1 MEPTPN
7 ATGPEQKQLRMS
19 FVRSLAL
26 ADLFTFGNLACGAGS
41 ILLMMKSL
49 ATGEQRWLWFAFIAL
64 PLAVVMDALD
74 GRVARWRRKYS
85 ALGAD
90 LDSLA
95 DAISFGMAPAALGF
109 TLGLQGGLDVL
120 ALLLFVAC
128 GVGRLARFNVTAS
141 SLSDESGKVSHFQGL
156 PIPTSVGLVML
167 LLVFFLMGKTGAAIP
182 GGVWGSDPLAFHP
195 FSLLYVLH
203 GLGMISGT
211 LRIPKV

>member
-1 MEPTPN
+1 MDPIDDDV
-7 ATGPEQKQLRMS
+7 QHKRRMS

-26 ADLFTFGNLACGAGS
+26 ADLFTFGNLACGAGA

-49 ATGEQRWLWFAFIAL
+49 ATDDPSWLWGAFAAL

-74 GRVARWRRKYS
+74 GRVARWRHKYS

-95 DAISFGMAPAALGF
+95 DAISFGMAPAAMGF
-109 TLGLQGGLDVL
+109 TLGLQGGLDVV
-120 ALLLFVAC
+120 ALLFFVAC
-128 GVGRLARFNVTAS
+128 GVGRLARFNVTAA
-141 SLSDESGKVSHFQGL
+141 SLADETGKVSYFEGL
-156 PIPTSVGLVML
+156 PIPTSVGLVMV
-167 LLVFFLMGKTGAAIP
+167 LLVLFVMGRTGEALP
-182 GGVWGSDPLAFHP
+182 FGVWGRDPFALHP